1 MFHVVLAV
9 LTVPKLQV
17 QTIMHILPSNLL
29 INWCRGFALHFRKVC
44 I

>member
-17 QTIMHILPSNLL
+17 QTIMNILPSNLL
-29 INWCRGFALHFRKVC
+29 IN
-44 I
+44 